1 MKLDFADVILRP
13 LLTEKSMGHSES
25 LNQVAFEVHPA
36 ANKILIRQAIERLFD
51 VKVTGVRVINMRGKA
66 KRFGMHIGHRK
77 GWKKALVHLAEGHS
91 LDVFEGVPEGE
102 E

>member
-1 MKLDFADVILRP
+1 MKLDFADVIVRP
-13 LLTEKSMGHSES
+13 LLTEKSMGHAEA

-51 VKVTGVRVINMRGKA
+51 VKVTDVRVINMHGKV
-66 KRFGMHIGHRK
+66 KRFGARMGRRK
-77 GWKKALVHLAEGHS
+77 DWKKALVHLAEGHT
-91 LDVFEGVPEGE
+91 LDIFEGVPEGE